1 MLLWFNDVHNFC
13 SLTHCLRHVYRL
25 SEVDSFLSNGDPRL
39 SSTALGMKLSAK
51 RALEN
56 LATDLNTGVE
66 AYMAHAQTL
75 QDLDMRK
82 TTNVWNQ
89 TVACMPGKHF
99 WAVPDSK
106 YEEFAKMSTE
116 QKFHWRHRF
125 IVPAQF
131 NNFNMD
137 GYSISTISD
146 AEKAVLAKLSANS
159 DEEKK
164 SD

>member
-1 MLLWFNDVHNFC
+1 M
-13 SLTHCLRHVYRL
+13 RL
-25 SEVDSFLSNGDPRL
+25 SAN
-39 SSTALGMKLSAK
+39 

-56 LATDLNTGVE
+56 LAKDLNEGVG
-66 AYMAHAQTL
+66 AYMAHLQTL
-75 QDLDMRK
+75 KDLDTMK
-82 TTNVWNQ
+82 ATKAWNE

-106 YEEFAKMSTE
+106 YEEFAKMTTE
-116 QKFHWRHRF
+116 EKFYWRHRL

-131 NNFNMD
+131 NKLNID
-137 GYSISTISD
+137 GYCVSTISD
-146 AEKAVLAKLSANS
+146 GEKAVLAKLLANT